1 MPNENEREQAL
12 QQAARF
18 KGLSLVRTSDAFAL
32 AVHTA
37 ATLDEIAAFLAADS
51 SSDDGSRRLEDDRRA
66 DLWAMLRT
74 ERALIAELEEEKR
87 KAHTGDPDHET
98 IEAALAEIRRRIAEI
113 EGTTRPQALNVS
125 AGRP

>member
-12 QQAARF
+12 QQAARL
-18 KGLSLVRTSDAFAL
+18 KGFSLVRTGNAFAL
-32 AVHTA
+32 AVYTA

-51 SSDDGSRRLEDDRRA
+51 SCDDGSRRLEDDRRA

-87 KAHTGDPDHET
+87 KAHVGSPDHET

-113 EGTTRPQALNVS
+113 EDTTRPQALSVS
-125 AGRP
+125 AGR